1 MGTAPDY
8 PSFDDIIGASQDRI
22 ADMIRDLR
30 QKRQFST
37 LVHDLNT
44 QLLSGGPAQRD
55 SARLALQR
63 LGFVLT

>member
-8 PSFDDIIGASQDRI
+8 PSFDDIIGAPQDRI
-22 ADMIRDLR
+22 ADMILEL
-30 QKRQFST
+30 QTKRQFST

-44 QLLSGGPAQRD
+44 HLLSGAPAQRD
-55 SARLALQR
+55 RARRALHS